1 MRGRVPVIGNFNGEL
16 EIHEPTEGE
25 GVFIRIPPS
34 ENFVWSRFALGV
46 PACASRFAAA
56 AIRADTPFWLAPA
69 AGADISKMPA
79 QTLFLL
85 VERDDGLYSLFVAL
99 PSEAEANSLVWRGGA
114 LAIYSENCDPAEKTK
129 GGVALF
135 VAIGDSPDKLIE
147 DAAAWI
153 VRAKNPNE
161 ERFFPAAR
169 LRKFKSAPDFMD
181 NLGWCTW
188 NAFYHEVGADKVA
201 EALESFRAAG
211 IKPGFVILDDGWQQ
225 VGETGTG
232 GKWLTGFG
240 ANEKFPGG
248 LKPLIDTAKSEFG
261 VRRFLVWHA
270 VGGYW
275 RGMSRAAFPEYRPMP
290 VQQLQGRYNAMQPVM
305 EWSPGVI
312 SHMPTKNH
320 RKMYLDYHAALAAEG
335 VDGVKVDNQ
344 SAFAFLA
351 AGSGGRARA
360 FRTARDALDF
370 STAKHFDNRLI
381 SCMAHA
387 QEIWYNARNNNLS
400 RGSDDFIPGDDASHG
415 VHLWTNAMT
424 AAWFGEFM
432 WIDWDMFE
440 SAHKFG
446 AYHAAARAVSGGP
459 VYTADKPGRADAAL
473 LRKLVCSDGSVL
485 RADAPAKPAPD
496 CLFTDPVA
504 ENSALKIC
512 APVGDAVV
520 IGLFDLDTA
529 APGGDVSATLSPA
542 VFPRLKLQRYAIYLH
557 ERRAVSVVN
566 REDSIRVNLGARKYE
581 VATIAPVKFVNTF
594 APIGLID
601 KFNSHAAI
609 LSVEKSPDDSLVMLV
624 KLRDGGVFGA
634 WTKTAPTRV
643 KINSAPAEFS
653 WSDGLLEI
661 PVSTQGETA
670 VEIKLA
676 SA

>member
-1 MRGRVPVIGNFNGEL
+1 
-16 EIHEPTEGE
+16 
-25 GVFIRIPPS
+25 
-34 ENFVWSRFALGV
+34 
-46 PACASRFAAA
+46 
-56 AIRADTPFWLAPA
+56 
-69 AGADISKMPA
+69 
-79 QTLFLL
+79 
-85 VERDDGLYSLFVAL
+85 
-99 PSEAEANSLVWRGGA
+99 
-114 LAIYSENCDPAEKTK
+114 KTK
-129 GGVALF
+129 GGIALF
-135 VAIGDSPDKLIE
+135 VAVGNSPEELIE
-147 DAAAWI
+147 NSAAWI
-153 VRAKNPNE
+153 ARAKNPSE
-161 ERFFPAAR
+161 ERLFPATR
-169 LRKFKSAPDFMD
+169 LRKSKPFPDFAEKI
-181 NLGWCTW
+181 GWCTW
-188 NAFYHEVGADKVA
+188 NAFYRDVSAEKVRAGLARFKSA
-201 EALESFRAAG
+201 EIAP
-211 IKPGFVILDDGWQQ
+211 KFVILDDGWQQ
-225 VGETGTG
+225 TELTPTG
-232 GKWLTGFG
+232 GEWLTGFG

-248 LKPLIDTAKSEFG
+248 LKPLVDAAKNEYG
-261 VRRFLVWHA
+261 AERFLVWHA
-270 VGGYW
+270 VSGYW

-290 VQQLQGRYNAMQPVM
+290 VQQMPGRYNMMQPCM
-305 EWSPGVI
+305 DWMPGMV
-312 SHMPTKNH
+312 SYLPAKNM
-320 RKMYLDYHAALAAEG
+320 RKFFTDYHEALAAEG
-335 VDGVKVDNQ
+335 VDGVKIDNQ
-344 SAFAFLA
+344 ASFAYLA
-351 AGSGGRARA
+351 AGSGGRARL
-360 FRTARDALDF
+360 FKTVRDALDF
-370 STAKHFDNRLI
+370 SVEKHFGNRLI
-381 SCMAHA
+381 SCMAHS
-387 QEIWYNARNNNLS
+387 QEIWYNARNNNLA
-400 RGSDDFIPGDDASHG
+400 RGSDDFFPDVDASHG
-415 VHLWTNAMT
+415 MHLWTNAMT